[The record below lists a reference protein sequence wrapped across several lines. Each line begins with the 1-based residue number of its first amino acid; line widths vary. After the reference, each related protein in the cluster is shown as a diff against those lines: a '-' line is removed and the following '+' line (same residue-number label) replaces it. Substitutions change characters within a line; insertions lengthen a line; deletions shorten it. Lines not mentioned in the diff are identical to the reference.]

1 MRPKLRLPQVQSIAI
16 GRAWIPSTQSPI
28 PEQDVEYLTMQ
39 PKSPGEFAENIGIEM
54 DTVSGDEVTAHIK
67 ILPELHQPNG
77 IAHGGVYCSIVETL
91 ASVGAA
97 TWWGERGR
105 VVGVSNST
113 DFFRSTREGTMQCR
127 ATPLHRGRSTQVWVV
142 EIKDEQDRLIS
153 RGQVRLQNL
162 T

>member
-1 MRPKLRLPQVQSIAI
+1 
-16 GRAWIPSTQSPI
+16 
-28 PEQDVEYLTMQ
+28 MQ
-39 PKSPGEFAENIGIEM
+39 PKSPGEFAESVGIEM
-54 DTVSGDEVTAHIK
+54 DTVSGDEVTAHIE
-67 ILPELHQPNG
+67 ILPKLHQPYG

-97 TWWGERGR
+97 TWWGDRGR

-113 DFFRSTREGTMQCR
+113 DFFRSTREGTLQCR
-127 ATPLHRGRSTQVWVV
+127 ATPLHRGRSTQVWIV
-142 EIKDEQDRLIS
+142 EMKDEQDRLIS

>member
-1 MRPKLRLPQVQSIAI
+1 DDPKRRISLGRYYRLAD
-16 GRAWIPSTQSPI
+16 A
-28 PEQDVEYLTMQ
+28 EYLTMQ
-39 PKSPGEFAENIGIEM
+39 PKSPGEFAESVGIEM
-54 DTVSGDEVTAHIK
+54 DTVSGDEVTAHVE
-67 ILPELHQPNG
+67 ILPKLHQPYG

-113 DFFRSTREGTMQCR
+113 DFFRSTREGIIQCR

-142 EIKDEQDRLIS
+142 EMKDEQDRLIS